1 MFIIFKEQ
9 HGIELEKNLEAFE
22 QLRQDLEGVK
32 DKNKDILD
40 MITEINQQ
48 YDDWQELA
56 YENEKAHLLGIYF
69 DCSLRDGQ
77 HGLTQD
83 EYKRFLGRLNKRT
96 KQEFE
101 DQGGFQV
108 MDKNDDGIVDLQEFQ
123 SMLDAVYESVNEDEM
138 RFIKQRSRIPAGGNV
153 GDSLK

>member
-1 MFIIFKEQ
+1 M
-9 HGIELEKNLEAFE
+9 EAFE

-83 EYKRFLGRLNKRT
+83 EYKRFLGRLNRRT
-96 KQEFE
+96 KQELRE
-101 DQGGFQV
+101 DF
-108 MDKNDDGIVDLQEFQ
+108 K
-123 SMLDAVYESVNEDEM
+123 
-138 RFIKQRSRIPAGGNV
+138 
-153 GDSLK
+153 